1 MIITVQVFKLRDDAD
16 DDEFEQEFFINDE
29 KSESRN
35 KLMKCMYWAARNGR
49 SITTFAKDAAE

>member
-1 MIITVQVFKLRDDAD
+1 MNITDLQSALREMPDA
-16 DDEFEQEFFINDE
+16 EFEQEFFINDE